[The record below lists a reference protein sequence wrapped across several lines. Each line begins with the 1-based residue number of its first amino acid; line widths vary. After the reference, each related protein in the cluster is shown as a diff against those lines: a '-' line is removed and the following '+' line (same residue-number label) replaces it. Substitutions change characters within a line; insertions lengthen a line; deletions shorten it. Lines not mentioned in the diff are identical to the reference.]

1 MDRYYVQ
8 RTGGNYLVRELQ
20 KPGDTPSANDLLI
33 RSFGGRN
40 GQEDAH
46 AYARSVNAV
55 QRQLDAM
62 HGQWVKHAVF
72 PAEESQAQPS

>member
-20 KPGDTPSANDLLI
+20 RPGDAPSTNDPI
-33 RSFGGRN
+33 MCAFGAR

-46 AYARSVNAV
+46 AYARAANDV
-55 QRQLDAM
+55 QRKLDAL
-62 HGQWVKHAVF
+62 HGRWIKHAVL
-72 PAEESQAQPS
+72 PAAESQAHPG